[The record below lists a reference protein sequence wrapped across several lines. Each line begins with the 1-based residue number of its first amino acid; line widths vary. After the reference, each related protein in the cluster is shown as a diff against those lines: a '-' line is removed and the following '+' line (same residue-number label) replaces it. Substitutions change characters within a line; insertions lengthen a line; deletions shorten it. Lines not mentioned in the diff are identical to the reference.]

1 MDQIKPKNAASIQ
14 PVLRT
19 FFRRPGLVILGTAAV
34 GFIAGFKYKA
44 SSYKRNELVQRDSGL
59 YVSVDRSGG
68 GI

>member
-1 MDQIKPKNAASIQ
+1 MAKSIKTDNNPS
-14 PVLRT
+14 
-19 FFRRPGLVILGTAAV
+19 RRPGLVILGTAAV

>member
-1 MDQIKPKNAASIQ
+1 MDQTNSKTAANQ
-14 PVLRT
+14 AVR
-19 FFRRPGLVILGTAAV
+19 RRPGLVILGTAAV

-44 SSYKRNELVQRDSGL
+44 SSYKRNELAQKNSGL

>member
-1 MDQIKPKNAASIQ
+1 MDQINSKTAANQ
-14 PVLRT
+14 AVLRP

-44 SSYKRNELVQRDSGL
+44 SSYKKNELAQKNAGL

>member
-1 MDQIKPKNAASIQ
+1 
-14 PVLRT
+14 
-19 FFRRPGLVILGTAAV
+19 VILGTAAV

-44 SSYKRNELVQRDSGL
+44 SSYKRNELAQKNSGP